1 MTIYR
6 ATVLDTPDDPFT
18 GGRLRAEAD
27 AGLLVHDGMIVGRGQ
42 FAAVKAQHLGEEV
55 VDLTDGV
62 VLPGFVDT
70 HVHFPQ
76 VRVIGGLGMSLLD
89 WLEQCALP
97 EEVRLADVTYATG
110 VAEEF
115 VRSLAAAGTTSA
127 LVFGSHFAPAVGV
140 LFEAAARLGLRV
152 TCGLVTSDGILRE
165 ELLTTPDRA
174 YAEGLALADRWHG
187 TGRARYA
194 VTPRFSLSCTDP
206 MLAACG
212 ALHSDVEGSF
222 FTSHLNENKQEIST
236 VATLFGL
243 RNYLETYDRHGL
255 VGPRSVFAHNVYPT
269 DRELR
274 VMADRGATVAHC
286 PTSNAALGNGLFPFR
301 RHRAFGVHV
310 ALGTDV
316 GAGNGFSLLK
326 EGMQAYFSQ
335 QLPGR
340 KRYPLAPRHL
350 LYLATTAGA
359 RALDLNVGHLGV
371 GMPFDAQWIRP
382 APGSTLDVVLRNA
395 RDDTDAL
402 AKLFALGTPGDV
414 HKVWVEGVPVLG
426 PTLLSA
432 G

>member
-1 MTIYR
+1 MTIFR
-6 ATVLDTPDDPFT
+6 GTVLDTPDDPFT

-27 AGLLVHDGMIVGRGQ
+27 AGLLVHDGVIVGRGQ
-42 FAAVKAQHLGEEV
+42 FAAIKAQHLGEEV

-76 VRVIGGLGMSLLD
+76 VRIIGALGMPLLE

-110 VAEEF
+110 VAEDF
-115 VRSLAAAGTTSA
+115 VRALASAGTTSA
-127 LVFGSHFAPAVGV
+127 LVFGSHFASAVEV

-152 TCGLVTSDGILRE
+152 TSGLVVSDGILRD

-187 TGRARYA
+187 IGRTRYA

-212 ALHSDVEGSF
+212 ALHSDVAGSY

-274 VMADRGATVAHC
+274 VMAARGASVAHC

-310 ALGTDV
+310 ALGSDV
-316 GAGNGFSLLK
+316 GAGTGFSLLK
-326 EGMQAYFSQ
+326 EGLQAYFSQ

-340 KRYPLAPRHL
+340 KRYPLAPQHL

-359 RALDLNVGHLGV
+359 RALDLNVGHLSV
-371 GMPFDAQWIRP
+371 GMPFDAQWIQP
-382 APGSTLDVVLRNA
+382 LPGSTLDVVLRHA

-402 AKLFALGTPGDV
+402 AKLFTLGTPGDIRE
-414 HKVWVEGVPVLG
+414 VWVEGQSVVKG
-426 PTLLSA
+426 RVS